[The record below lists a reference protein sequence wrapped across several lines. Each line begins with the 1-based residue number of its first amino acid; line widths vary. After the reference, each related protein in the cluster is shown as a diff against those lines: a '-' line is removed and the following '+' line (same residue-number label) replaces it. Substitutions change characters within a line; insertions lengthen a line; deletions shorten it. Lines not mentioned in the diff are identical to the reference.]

1 MGLEDRLVKDQQN
14 TVKRAA
20 EPDPYYET
28 ESDWLTYM
36 EREKTTP
43 LDKNKGVF
51 AEKDRKSLNIRPSV
65 FDETAIFRT
74 GGTENR

>member
-43 LDKNKGVF
+43 LNKNKGVF
-51 AEKDRKSLNIRPSV
+51 AEKEERSLNKRPSV

-74 GGTENR
+74 GGTENP